1 MLLERLTRWISI
13 EERLSQSIVRILRR
27 RILSCAEGNFKAT
40 KRSCSSVRP
49 RRLALVWGR
58 SAFDMG
64 EWETYVFAACIFRLC
79 FLGKAAFMTQT
90 TPQEILAR
98 LAKSHPSETPADQA
112 SVENAAPASVAAE
125 VPPATGESGAAAD
138 DEPGAAELAD
148 DKLTGLL
155 DRINSITATAS
166 SAEQV
171 EQIIQEDEPA
181 GFTVEA
187 EESDPLMDLEGFVP
201 SEPASLYDARLNESL
216 VEGLIMKYLFARGD
230 ATGRDISEQVK
241 LPFIIVEEILRY
253 LKSEQFVYYRD
264 STQMND
270 YVYQLTEVGR
280 ERARRF
286 SRDCTY
292 FGSAPVALPDYIAS
306 VTAQSIDEQRCT
318 KADLERAFEDLLIN
332 PQMFSR
338 LGPAVN
344 SGRGMFLYGF
354 PGNGKTSIAER
365 VTGAFGKYI
374 WIPRAIVIDGEIM
387 RMFDPQNHVEAPLN
401 DHGGLL
407 KKSKID
413 KRWVRI
419 ERPTIIAG
427 GELTMANLEVA
438 MNRETGVSE
447 APLQLKSNCGTLVI
461 DDFGR
466 QKMAVDELLNR
477 WIIPLEKRYDFL
489 NMPGGKKIK
498 VPFDQLIVFST
509 NLEPKDLCDD
519 AFLRRIPYKIEVIDP
534 SESEFRELFKIM
546 CRVMGFEYNTQTQ
559 EAIDYLIETHYRPVQ
574 RPFRMCQP
582 RDLLLQVKN
591 NCLYQDVEVE
601 LKAEYFDFA
610 VSNYFAVM

>member
-1 MLLERLTRWISI
+1 MAQL
-13 EERLSQSIVRILRR
+13 
-27 RILSCAEGNFKAT
+27 
-40 KRSCSSVRP
+40 
-49 RRLALVWGR
+49 
-58 SAFDMG
+58 
-64 EWETYVFAACIFRLC
+64 
-79 FLGKAAFMTQT
+79 

-98 LAKSHPSETPADQA
+98 LAKSPAEEQPAQDPWMANVSHPDAVAKGRSQA
-112 SVENAAPASVAAE
+112 QGMPVSD
-125 VPPATGESGAAAD
+125 ATGGA
-138 DEPGAAELAD
+138 E
-148 DKLTGLL
+148 DKLSGLL

-171 EQIIQEDEPA
+171 EQIVQQDEVVEKVLEDTSANDLEEFIPDEP
-181 GFTVEA
+181 E
-187 EESDPLMDLEGFVP
+187 
-201 SEPASLYDARLNESL
+201 SLYEAKLNESL
-216 VEGLIMKYLFARGD
+216 VEALIVKYLFARGD
-230 ATGRDISEQVK
+230 ATGREVSEQVK
-241 LPFIIVEEILRY
+241 LPFIIVDEILRY
-253 LKSEQFVYYRD
+253 LKSEQLVYYRD
-264 STQMND
+264 SSQIND
-270 YVYQLTEVGR
+270 YLYQLTDMGR
-280 ERARRF
+280 ERARRY

-292 FGSAPVALPDYIAS
+292 FGAAPVALADYIES
-306 VTAQSIDEQRCT
+306 VAAQSMDAQRCT
-318 KADLERAFEDLLIN
+318 REDLARALDDLLIN
-332 PQMFSR
+332 PQLFAR

-365 VTGAFGKYI
+365 VTSAFGKYI
-374 WIPRAIVIDGEIM
+374 WIPRSIVIDGEIM
-387 RMFDPQNHVEAPLN
+387 RMFDPMNHIEAPLN
-401 DHGGLL
+401 AQGGLL
-407 KKSKID
+407 DNSKID

-438 MNRETGVSE
+438 TNRESGISE

-498 VPFDQLIVFST
+498 MPFDQLIVFST
-509 NLEPKDLCDD
+509 NMEPKELCDD
-519 AFLRRIPYKIEVIDP
+519 AFLRRIPYKIEVADP
-534 SESEFRELFKIM
+534 SETEFRQLFEVM
-546 CRVMGFEYNTQTQ
+546 CHAMGFEYNAQSKA
-559 EAIDYLIETHYRPVQ
+559 AIDYLIDTHYLPVQ

-591 NCLYQDVEVE
+591 NCLYQGLKIE
-601 LKAEYFDFA
+601 LTAEYFDFA

>member
-1 MLLERLTRWISI
+1 
-13 EERLSQSIVRILRR
+13 
-27 RILSCAEGNFKAT
+27 
-40 KRSCSSVRP
+40 
-49 RRLALVWGR
+49 
-58 SAFDMG
+58 
-64 EWETYVFAACIFRLC
+64 
-79 FLGKAAFMTQT
+79 MTQS

-98 LAKSHPSETPADQA
+98 FAKSPPAEDPAQDPWDGHA
-112 SVENAAPASVAAE
+112 SPAE
-125 VPPATGESGAAAD
+125 VEAEGRSQAEDPPTATGESAVAGAT
-138 DEPGAAELAD
+138 D

-155 DRINSITATAS
+155 ERINSITATAS

-171 EQIIQEDEPA
+171 EQIVQQDEQPEVVVEVEESAPPVSPEGFMPDEP
-181 GFTVEA
+181 V
-187 EESDPLMDLEGFVP
+187 
-201 SEPASLYDARLNESL
+201 SLYDARLNESL
-216 VEGLIMKYLFARGD
+216 VESLIVKYLFARGD

-270 YVYQLTEVGR
+270 YVYQLTDVGR

-318 KADLERAFEDLLIN
+318 KDDLSRAFDDLLIN
-332 PQMFSR
+332 PQMFAR

-387 RMFDPQNHVEAPLN
+387 RMFDPMNHIEAPLDDN
-401 DHGGLL
+401 GGLL
-407 KKSKID
+407 KNSKID

-427 GELTMANLEVA
+427 GELTMSNLEVA
-438 MNRETGVSE
+438 MNRETGISE

-519 AFLRRIPYKIEVIDP
+519 AFLRRIPYKIEVVDP
-534 SESEFRELFKIM
+534 SETEFRQLFEIM
-546 CRVMGFEYNTQTQ
+546 CGVMGFEYNAETQD
-559 EAIDYLIETHYRPVQ
+559 AIDYLIKTHYLPVQ

-591 NCLYQDVEVE
+591 NCLYQDIEIE